1 MRCWPTPPHVC
12 FIRPR
17 LVAVPGKTT
26 ERAICVFFNACFLG
40 GQPQWGGLGVPN
52 VSLFY
57 GKRQEDSLTCRD
69 ALGTWTSKESGDS
82 SVRWCV
88 PVDGSVPT
96 VVSSRILRR
105 GGDYSLITPHLVVV
119 DILLITTEPWCVA
132 NRDLR
137 AGVRSL
143 PGCRPCI
150 YRPPGP
156 AAVL

>member
-1 MRCWPTPPHVC
+1 M
-12 FIRPR
+12 
-17 LVAVPGKTT
+17 
-26 ERAICVFFNACFLG
+26 
-40 GQPQWGGLGVPN
+40 
-52 VSLFY
+52 FY

-88 PVDGSVPT
+88 PVEGSVPT

-137 AGVRSL
+137 ACVGSLRAAAPVYIGRLAQPLSYRTAGRLDHSL
-143 PGCRPCI
+143 PGPVL
-150 YRPPGP
+150 YRPP
-156 AAVL
+156 AVWTTPSRAPSYRTAGRLDHSLPDPVL